1 MPFNSIDLKKIKTY
15 PLRERT
21 NLVKLTDLVHPGSP
35 FQRFES
41 EALQR
46 VAADIVRARR
56 AGRPVIWMMGAH
68 VIKCGLGPLLIDLM
82 EKGLVTHI
90 GGNGAVAIHDLELAM
105 IGETSEDVATSIED
119 GTFGMAEETG
129 AMTHLAL
136 RNGARD
142 GLGYGESLGRL
153 IDEMRFPHR
162 EHSVL
167 YQAYKYQVPMTI
179 HATIGADIIH
189 QHPDSDFGILG
200 AATGQD
206 FKIFC
211 ASVAALEN
219 GVFLNFGSAVT
230 GAEVFLKAISITR
243 NLGYPVTG
251 FTTANFDL
259 YPLGKEYHTPVG
271 KDMPE
276 YYYRPRKNVVN
287 RPTSQGGRGYHIQ
300 GDHIRTVPTLHAA
313 VCALTAGEPLPRTAR
328 VPGGLLEGEPDAV
341 QRVRR
346 DAPEAASVVDE
357 LCQRRPHLAQAA
369 EALCTAY
376 ELITRSMA
384 RGGTLF
390 LAGNGGSMSD
400 ALHISGELLKS
411 FAGKRPLSP
420 AEKSR
425 LAAQPEGELLA
436 SSLEGGLRAVVLGA
450 NLSLSSAVGNDF
462 AERGMNLAQ
471 ELHALARP
479 GDVFLGISTSG
490 KARNVRLAAAAAHA
504 RGLDVVI
511 FTGSASSPLSE
522 MADVAVHA
530 PAKRTDLVQEEH
542 IALYHALCDML
553 ERHFFAGCD
562 SN

>member
-1 MPFNSIDLKKIKTY
+1 LPFNAIDLKKIKTC

-21 NLVKLTDLVHPGSP
+21 NLVKLADLFHPGSP
-35 FQRFES
+35 FQRLES
-41 EALQR
+41 AELAR
-46 VAADIVRARR
+46 VAEAIVRARR

-68 VIKCGLGPLLIDLM
+68 VIKCGLGPLLVDLM
-82 EKGLVTHI
+82 EKGLVTHFA
-90 GGNGAVAIHDLELAM
+90 GNGAVAIHDLELAM

-136 RNGARD
+136 REGARD

-153 IDEMRFPHR
+153 IAEMRFPYR

-167 YQAYKYQVPMTI
+167 YQAYRHQVPMTI

-211 ASVAALEN
+211 ASVARLQD

-230 GAEVFLKAISITR
+230 GAEVFLKSISITR
-243 NLGYPVTG
+243 NLGYPVSG

-259 YPLGKEYHTPVG
+259 YPLGKDYHAPVG
-271 KDMPE
+271 KDVPE

-300 GDHIRTVPTLHAA
+300 GDHIQTVPTLHEM
-313 VCALTAGEPLPRTAR
+313 VCSLAAGETFPPMPPA
-328 VPGGLLEGEPDAV
+328 PGLVGGESSALE
-341 QRVRR
+341 RIRR
-346 DAPEAASVVDE
+346 ETPPVADVVDD
-357 LCQRRPHLAQAA
+357 LLLRRPHLSGVA
-369 EALCTAY
+369 EALCQAY
-376 ELITRSMA
+376 WLIAQSFE

-390 LAGNGGSMSD
+390 LAGNGGSMAD

-411 FAGKRPLSP
+411 FAGKRPLAA
-420 AEKSR
+420 AEKAR
-425 LAAQPEGELLA
+425 LMAQPEGELLA
-436 SSLEGGLRAVVLGA
+436 GALEGGLRAVVLGA

-462 AERGMNLAQ
+462 AERDLNLAQ

-490 KARNVRLAAAAAHA
+490 KARNVRLAAAVARA
-504 RGLDVVI
+504 RGLGVVVL
-511 FTGSASSPLSE
+511 TGAAESPLSE
-522 MADVAVHA
+522 LADVCLHA
-530 PAKRTDLVQEEH
+530 PARRTDLVQEEH

-553 ERHFFAGCD
+553 ERRFFESGG
-562 SN
+562 

>member
-1 MPFNSIDLKKIKTY
+1 MPFKAVDLKKIRTY
-15 PLRERT
+15 PLRERS
-21 NLVKLTDLVHPGSP
+21 NLVKLSDLVHPGSP
-35 FQRFES
+35 FRRLES
-41 EALQR
+41 AELQR
-46 VAADIVRARR
+46 VAEDIVRARR

-82 EKGLVTHI
+82 EKGLVTHVA
-90 GGNGAVAIHDLELAM
+90 GNGAVAIHDLELSM

-136 RNGARD
+136 REGARD

-153 IDEMRFPHR
+153 IAEWQFPYR
-162 EHSVL
+162 QYSVL
-167 YQAYKYQVPMTI
+167 YQAYRLKVPLTI

-189 QHPDSDFGILG
+189 QHPDVDFGILG

-211 ASVAALEN
+211 ASVADLQD

-243 NLGYPVTG
+243 NLGYPVSG

-259 YPLGKEYHTPVG
+259 YPLGKNYHAPVG
-271 KDMPE
+271 KDVPE

-300 GDHIRTVPTLHAA
+300 GNHLQTVPTLHEA
-313 VCALTAGEPLPRTAR
+313 VCALASGETFPPLPEA
-328 VPGGLLEGEPDAV
+328 PGLVGESSALEW
-341 QRVRR
+341 VRR
-346 DAPEAASVVDE
+346 ETPAAAGVVEE
-357 LCQRRPHLAQAA
+357 LLQRRPHLAEVAEPLCQA
-369 EALCTAY
+369 Y
-376 ELITRSMA
+376 RLIAQSFE

-390 LAGNGGSMSD
+390 LAGNGGSMAD

-420 AEKSR
+420 VEKAR
-425 LAAQPEGELLA
+425 LAVRPEGELLA
-436 SSLEGGLRAVVLGA
+436 ASLEGGLRVVVLGA

-462 AERGMNLAQ
+462 AERDMNLAQ

-490 KARNVRLAAAAAHA
+490 KARNIRLAASAARA
-504 RGLDVVI
+504 RGLGVVVL
-511 FTGSASSPLSE
+511 TGAAVSPLSE
-522 MADVAVHA
+522 LADVALHA
-530 PAKRTDLVQEEH
+530 PARRTDLVQEEH

-553 ERHFFAGCD
+553 ERRFFESSD
-562 SN
+562 

>member
-1 MPFNSIDLKKIKTY
+1 MPFKAIDLKKIRTY
-15 PLRERT
+15 PLRERS
-21 NLVKLTDLVHPGSP
+21 NLVKLSDLVHPGSP
-35 FQRFES
+35 FRRLES
-41 EALQR
+41 AELQR
-46 VAADIVRARR
+46 VAEDIVRARR

-82 EKGLVTHI
+82 EKGLVTHVA
-90 GGNGAVAIHDLELAM
+90 GNGAVAIHDLELSM

-136 RNGARD
+136 REGARD

-153 IDEMRFPHR
+153 IAERQFPYR
-162 EHSVL
+162 QYSVL
-167 YQAYKYQVPMTI
+167 YQAYRLKVPLTI

-189 QHPDSDFGILG
+189 QHPDVDFGILG

-211 ASVAALEN
+211 ASVADLQD

-243 NLGYPVTG
+243 NLGYPVSG

-259 YPLGKEYHTPVG
+259 YPLGKNYHAPVG
-271 KDMPE
+271 KDVPE

-300 GDHIRTVPTLHAA
+300 GNHLQTVPTLHEA
-313 VCALTAGEPLPRTAR
+313 VCVLASGETFPPLAEAPGLVGESGALE
-328 VPGGLLEGEPDAV
+328 
-341 QRVRR
+341 RVRR
-346 DAPEAASVVDE
+346 ETPAAAGVVEE
-357 LCQRRPHLAQAA
+357 LLQRRPHLAEVAEPLCQA
-369 EALCTAY
+369 Y
-376 ELITRSMA
+376 RLIAQSFE

-390 LAGNGGSMSD
+390 LAGNGGSMAD

-420 AEKSR
+420 VEKAR
-425 LAAQPEGELLA
+425 LAARPEGELLA
-436 SSLEGGLRAVVLGA
+436 ASLEGGLRAVVLGA

-462 AERGMNLAQ
+462 AERDMNLAQ

-490 KARNVRLAAAAAHA
+490 KARNIRLAASAARA
-504 RGLDVVI
+504 RGLGVVVL
-511 FTGSASSPLSE
+511 TGAAVSPLSE
-522 MADVAVHA
+522 LADVALHA
-530 PAKRTDLVQEEH
+530 PARRTDLVQEEH

-553 ERHFFAGCD
+553 ERRFFESGD
-562 SN
+562 

>member
-1 MPFNSIDLKKIKTY
+1 MPFTSIDLKKINTY

-21 NLVKLTDLVHPGSP
+21 NLVKLTDLVHPGSS

-46 VAADIVRARR
+46 VAEDIVRARR

-82 EKGLVTHI
+82 QKGLVTHI

-129 AMTHLAL
+129 AVTHRAL
-136 RNGARD
+136 RNGVRD

-153 IDEMRFPHR
+153 IDELEFPHR

-167 YQAYKYQVPMTI
+167 YQAYRLKIPMTI
-179 HATIGADIIH
+179 HAAIGNDIIH
-189 QHPDSDFGILG
+189 QHPDSDFGVLG

-219 GVFLNFGSAVT
+219 GVFLNFGSAVM

-251 FTTANFDL
+251 FTTANLDL
-259 YPLGKEYHTPVG
+259 YPLGKDYHIPVG
-271 KDMPE
+271 KDVPE

-287 RPTSQGGRGYHIQ
+287 RPTSLGGRGYHIQ
-300 GDHIRTVPTLHAA
+300 GDHIQTVPTLHAA
-313 VCALTAGEPLPRTAR
+313 VCALTAGETLPRTVR
-328 VPGGLLEGEPDAV
+328 VPEGLVEGEPDAL
-341 QRVRR
+341 QRVRH
-346 DAPEAASVVDE
+346 DSPEAASVVND
-357 LCQRRPHLAQAA
+357 LLQRRPHLAQAA
-369 EALCTAY
+369 SALCTAY
-376 ELITRSMA
+376 ELIARSMA

-425 LAAQPEGELLA
+425 LTAQPEGDLLA

-450 NLSLSSAVGNDF
+450 NLALSSAVGNDF

-511 FTGSASSPLSE
+511 FTGAAPSPLSE
-522 MADVAVHA
+522 MADVPVHA

-542 IALYHALCDML
+542 IALYHTLCDML
-553 ERHFFAGCD
+553 ERHFFAGG
-562 SN
+562 S